1 MAAPPGS
8 AAALAD
14 QIGSTYQVALANG
27 LSTRSPPD
35 ELPLDELELEL
46 ELELDEFEPE
56 LELDELEL
64 ELELEL
70 DEPPFSMP

>member
-1 MAAPPGS
+1 MTAPPGS

-27 LSTRSPPD
+27 LSTRP
-35 ELPLDELELEL
+35 PLDELELDEPEEL
-46 ELELDEFEPE
+46 E

-64 ELELEL
+64 ELDELELEL
-70 DEPPFSMP
+70 DELPLTMP